1 MIVHIDKL
9 IRHLK
14 SQIDTAERMDSD
26 FVYITKREAEACLE
40 LAEAQD
46 VIMEEFQEIQERRKL
61 HYKEMRALV

>member
-1 MIVHIDKL
+1 MIAHIDKL

-14 SQIDTAERMDSD
+14 SQIDTAEKMDSD

-61 HYKEMRALV
+61 HYEEMRALV

>member
-1 MIVHIDKL
+1 MIAHIDKL
-9 IRHLK
+9 IRHLE
-14 SQIDTAERMDSD
+14 SQIDTAEKMDSD

>member
-1 MIVHIDKL
+1 MIAHIDKL
-9 IRHLK
+9 IRHLE